1 MGQANRGNHKTDIV
15 IVGWN
20 HTDETDRCLESICG
34 NTPGGTYHVIYV
46 DNGSNESLEEIT
58 NFWEQQTDVLLPHNT
73 GYCHGNNVGLV
84 LSLLSDSEYVL
95 LLNNDTWI
103 PDGDST
109 WLERLIEVMDDPSV
123 GAVGAVSD
131 KVLGKQVRPLN
142 YVGTGVTTT
151 PALIGFCL
159 LLRKTAIEQV
169 GLLDERFDIDGNWSD
184 FDYSIRLTKAGWK
197 LAIAESVFIHHAGSV
212 TQRDLDY
219 DANLLKNAAKLT
231 DKWGRDTLVTMGLAI

>member
-1 MGQANRGNHKTDIV
+1 MGTKDSGNHKTDIV

-20 HTDETDRCLESICG
+20 HTQMTERCIQNIRA
-34 NTPGGTYHVIYV
+34 NTADPNIIYV
-46 DNGSNESLEEIT
+46 DNGSDDASYEYWDDLT
-58 NFWEQQTDVLLPHNT
+58 AAGVTGVKLPTNT